1 MSTKRKES
9 KKLNPKN
16 YIGNIKSKYII
27 GKVMD
32 LLSEKKSLEIIKIN
46 RTLQKKLDMNITNY
60 KNYFEKIRVVE
71 IELTI
76 KRTMYKFINI
86 PEEDKQYYHIYIN
99 NIEIPVNEIYISIKK
114 NEQIKI
120 KIDDPVT
127 SLKDLFKD
135 KIYIES
141 INFIRFNKNNITN
154 MSHMFYNCKLLK
166 NLNLSHF
173 NTQNVLNM
181 SNLFSYCESLNS
193 LNLSKFNTSK
203 VRDKNC
209 MFYRCS
215 TLKNLNISTLKSRKE

>member
-9 KKLNPKN
+9 KKENPKN

-60 KNYFEKIRVVE
+60 KNYFEKIRVIE

-114 NEQIKI
+114 M
-120 KIDDPVT
+120 
-127 SLKDLFKD
+127 
-135 KIYIES
+135 
-141 INFIRFNKNNITN
+141 NK
-154 MSHMFYNCKLLK
+154 
-166 NLNLSHF
+166 
-173 NTQNVLNM
+173 
-181 SNLFSYCESLNS
+181 
-193 LNLSKFNTSK
+193 
-203 VRDKNC
+203 
-209 MFYRCS
+209 
-215 TLKNLNISTLKSRKE
+215 

>member
-1 MSTKRKES
+1 MSTKRKEL
-9 KKLNPKN
+9 KKENPKN
-16 YIGNIKSKYII
+16 YIGNIKSTYII

-60 KNYFEKIRVVE
+60 KNYFEKIRVIE

-120 KIDDPVT
+120 KIDYPVT

-135 KIYIES
+135 KIYIE
-141 INFIRFNKNNITN
+141 
-154 MSHMFYNCKLLK
+154 
-166 NLNLSHF
+166 
-173 NTQNVLNM
+173 
-181 SNLFSYCESLNS
+181 
-193 LNLSKFNTSK
+193 
-203 VRDKNC
+203 
-209 MFYRCS
+209 
-215 TLKNLNISTLKSRKE
+215 